1 MSEGRSPM
9 DRSELR
15 EAYDVA
21 LSKIKSTMPDFYETS
36 QEHVARCWYEAIM
49 EVIGRRK

>member
-1 MSEGRSPM
+1 M
-9 DRSELR
+9 DKRELR

-36 QEHVARCWYEAIM
+36 QEHVARCWYEAIQ
-49 EVIGRRK
+49 EVLGRRK